1 MVVDSLGYVWLADS
15 VVAVA
20 VLIAACGVVL
30 LLHAPR
36 PSSGMR
42 ATRPTDERGA
52 SRRPCRGR
60 VAQALPYVPL
70 YRERVRRQV
79 PPARPTPNPTCGDLG

>member
-1 MVVDSLGYVWLADS
+1 MVVDALGYVWLADG
-15 VVAVA
+15 VVAAA

-36 PSSGMR
+36 SSSRTR

-70 YRERVRRQV
+70 YRERSRQV
-79 PPARPTPNPTCGDLG
+79 PPPRPTPNPTCGDLG